1 MLRKH
6 LPVFCLSLVFIF
18 CGSITIFADVFTVT
32 KTADTNDGTCDSDC
46 SLREAVTAAGNFV
59 ADNIVLFS
67 PSLSGSTIT
76 IGAPAIEIFGA
87 KSLRIEGLGADRLT
101 ISGANSTGIFRL
113 SNEGAMDLRIA
124 GMTLTAGRN
133 AQPELGG
140 GAINSISG
148 ANIEI
153 DHVNFVGNVMANP
166 GLGGA
171 IFLGGGG
178 THRIS
183 NSTFSGN
190 TAASCGAIS
199 IIGGPDTRIV
209 NSTFS
214 GNTATLGDGGAICLS
229 AAGGS
234 ATLRN
239 LTISG
244 NNARNGG
251 AIAVAN
257 GAFNIGNSVL
267 SGNTAVNFPEVRR
280 QTNGIINSDGN
291 NHIGDSAG
299 DSASTDFPVIW
310 AASDVLNTPPVLG
323 GLQNNGGRIPTILP
337 AKGSPLINTGSN
349 ALSAGTVIDERGF
362 SRIAGGT
369 VDKGAAETSSAA
381 TTVAVSGLVTSQAGR
396 AIPGTYVTLT
406 DMLGNTVKGGLASSG
421 GYYSFPN
428 TPAGDN
434 YFVVVTHRRYSFPT
448 TVISADADVFS
459 ALIGTRGTSNNE

>member
-1 MLRKH
+1 
-6 LPVFCLSLVFIF
+6 
-18 CGSITIFADVFTVT
+18 
-32 KTADTNDGTCDSDC
+32 
-46 SLREAVTAAGNFV
+46 
-59 ADNIVLFS
+59 
-67 PSLSGSTIT
+67 
-76 IGAPAIEIFGA
+76 
-87 KSLRIEGLGADRLT
+87 
-101 ISGANSTGIFRL
+101 
-113 SNEGAMDLRIA
+113 
-124 GMTLTAGRN
+124 
-133 AQPELGG
+133 
-140 GAINSISG
+140 
-148 ANIEI
+148 
-153 DHVNFVGNVMANP
+153 MANP

-171 IFLGGGG
+171 VFLGGSG

-199 IIGGPDTRIV
+199 IIGGPDTVIV

-229 AAGGS
+229 SASGS

-299 DSASTDFPVIW
+299 DSTSTDFPVTW

-323 GLQNNGGRIPTILP
+323 ALQNNGGRIPTILP
-337 AKGSPLINTGSN
+337 AKGSPLINTGN
-349 ALSAGTVIDERGF
+349 NTLAAGTGIDERGF

-369 VDKGAAETSSAA
+369 VDKGATETSSAA
-381 TTVAVSGLVTSQAGR
+381 ATVAVSGLVTSQTGR

-406 DMLGNTVKGGLASSG
+406 DMLGDVVKGGLASSG
-421 GYYSFPN
+421 GYYSFPT
-428 TPAGDN
+428 TPAGDG
-434 YFVVVTHRRYSFPT
+434 YFVVVSHRRYSFPK
-448 TVISADADVFS
+448 TVISADANVFS
-459 ALIGTRGTSNNE
+459 ALMSTQ